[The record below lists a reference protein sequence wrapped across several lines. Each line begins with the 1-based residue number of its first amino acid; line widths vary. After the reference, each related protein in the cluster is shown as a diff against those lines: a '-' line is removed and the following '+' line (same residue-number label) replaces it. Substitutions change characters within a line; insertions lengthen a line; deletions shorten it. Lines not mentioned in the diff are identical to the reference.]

1 MAGPIVI
8 EQRRTPQPINPVFSI
23 LIPTWNNL
31 PYLKLCVDSIRKNS
45 HFKHQVIVHINDGK
59 DGTLEW
65 VKSQTDL
72 DFTHSYDNIGVCY
85 ALNISSALAL
95 TDYIVYFNDDMYACS
110 DWDLALHNEI
120 KNTKDNYFFFSA
132 TAIEPEETGNQCVIV
147 GDFGRDINTFQEKR
161 LLDEFSSLQK
171 NDWTGSTWPP
181 NVIHK
186 DLWNLVGGYS
196 TEFSPGMYS
205 DPDFSMK
212 LWEIGVRLF
221 KGVSKSRVYHFGSKS
236 TARVVKNKGYYTF
249 ISKWGMTSGTFTRQ
263 YLKSGSLYQ
272 GPLKSPNLPSS
283 MKWKNLFKKI
293 SADFHM
299 KK

>member
-8 EQRRTPQPINPVFSI
+8 EQRRTPQPINPAFSI

-147 GDFGRDINTFQEKR
+147 GDFGRDI
-161 LLDEFSSLQK
+161 
-171 NDWTGSTWPP
+171 
-181 NVIHK
+181 
-186 DLWNLVGGYS
+186 
-196 TEFSPGMYS
+196 
-205 DPDFSMK
+205 
-212 LWEIGVRLF
+212 
-221 KGVSKSRVYHFGSKS
+221 
-236 TARVVKNKGYYTF
+236 
-249 ISKWGMTSGTFTRQ
+249 
-263 YLKSGSLYQ
+263 
-272 GPLKSPNLPSS
+272 
-283 MKWKNLFKKI
+283 
-293 SADFHM
+293 
-299 KK
+299 